1 PDLTKYKECF
11 TFKWRENRQHQRL
24 YGFLH
29 HPKRRTHP
37 SFQVCVLVYHDT
49 KNEEETD
56 FAVLDRI
63 NQLRKDS
70 LVIAAID
77 KEFPE
82 ERCVFSGSSP
92 QGFSPSFPHHFH
104 DHPPAIFTII
114 HPPFSSSCTHPGV
127 FHLQLLAECSSLATI
142 RYGVS
147 LLLAS
152 WRSESPFSFGSS
164 KKVAFRK
171 P

>member
-1 PDLTKYKECF
+1 MPAFSAAGHRHHGGNEADTLLRLGRAYYSMPDC
-11 TFKWRENRQHQRL
+11 
-24 YGFLH
+24 G
-29 HPKRRTHP
+29 
-37 SFQVCVLVYHDT
+37 
-49 KNEEETD
+49 
-56 FAVLDRI
+56 
-63 NQLRKDS
+63 
-70 LVIAAID
+70 
-77 KEFPE
+77 
-82 ERCVFSGSSP
+82 FSGSFT
-92 QGFSPSFPHHFH
+92 QGFSPSFTHYFH
-104 DHPPAIFTII
+104 DHAPAIFTII